1 MTLFKII
8 IKITIMTITMIIIIM
23 IKTNIFFKNFINLFS
38 EIIKTFDTH

>member
-1 MTLFKII
+1 MA
-8 IKITIMTITMIIIIM
+8 ITMIIIIM